1 MCILDSLGVFLSIMA
16 LLLSLLLRTMNI
28 TRYCHGKKT
37 QSAAAA
43 KKSVMIKVN
52 LGAAFPR
59 LRNLLIAN
67 GRRFERGQISNLFGM
82 SIFVIFIANLVGSG
96 IKQTVLMN

>member
-1 MCILDSLGVFLSIMA
+1 MHIGLLGCISFNHGFITIFIAQNYEYHQILSWEKNTI
-16 LLLSLLLRTMNI
+16 
-28 TRYCHGKKT
+28 CCCKKR
-37 QSAAAA
+37 
-43 KKSVMIKVN
+43 KSVMIKVN

-59 LRNLLIAN
+59 LRKLLIAN